1 MTLALVHSPLV
12 GPATWQ
18 AVAEVLRDEGEF
30 VVVPDL
36 TRSVAAGPPV
46 LPAVQQAAADAVD
59 ASRPDGSVALVGH
72 SGAGPLLPGIADRTV
87 APVRALI
94 YVDSLL
100 PQAGVSW
107 FDRAPHDLADHMHG
121 LARDGLLPPWNEWF
135 EAGAVEE
142 LLPDPL
148 VRRRF
153 VAELPRL
160 PLVCFDEAMPPASWD
175 GPSGYI
181 LLSEAYQR
189 DAAQARRQD
198 WPVLERRGHHL
209 SMLTDP
215 ANIASAIHELIRLL
229 SEMSESD

>member
-18 AVAEVLRDEGEF
+18 AVAEVLRDEGEP

-36 TRSVAAGPPV
+36 TRSVSAGPPV

-59 ASRPDGSVALVGH
+59 ASKPVGSVVLVGH

-87 APVRALI
+87 ARVRALI

-107 FDRAPHDLADHMHG
+107 FDRAPHDLADHMRG

-142 LLPDPL
+142 SLPDPL

-160 PLVCFDEAMPPASWD
+160 PLVYFDEAMPAASWD
-175 GPSGYI
+175 GPSGYL
-181 LLSEAYQR
+181 LLSEGYED
-189 DAAQARRQD
+189 DAAQARRRG
-198 WPVLERRGHHL
+198 WPVLERRSHHL
-209 SMLTDP
+209 SMLTE
-215 ANIASAIHELIRLL
+215 SATAAAAIRELIDALT
-229 SEMSESD
+229 